1 MAQKD
6 TSEKILESYNDVFS
20 DIVNVLLFNGK
31 QVLSADELEDQAP
44 RSYYKVDGKI
54 REIERDVAKRWKNG
68 NIRVACIG
76 FENQTASDPNMPL
89 RVMGYDGAEYRAQL
103 LNDSENLYP
112 VVTLVL
118 YFGHDKPWNGPL
130 SLKERLNIPK
140 EFEPYVN
147 DYKINLF
154 QIACMGVGGGASVL
168 SAQFYGKGD
177 YNNVKKTVAIM
188 LRVILSVAVVCM
200 VISLFFPEELLR
212 IYTADTAVIEKGAI
226 YLRYSTASFVMMAIT
241 MTLTLILRSI
251 HDVKI
256 PLYASIGS
264 FFVNIFFNW
273 VFIFGHFGV
282 PQMQIAGAA
291 IGTVL
296 ARLFELI
303 VIGGHFFFQEKQL
316 RFRIRDLW
324 MPVGDL
330 LGTYCRYCIPVLCSD
345 MLLGIGNSMVSV
357 IIGHIGTSFVAA
369 NSIVAMIQRLCTVMT
384 QGMGQATAVI
394 TGNNVGSGKLDK
406 AYRESTTMIIL
417 TVLFSLGTSLILM
430 IIGPFVVNAY
440 NLSAE
445 THDIA
450 MQLLDAISFI
460 IVFQALQSV
469 LTKGI
474 LRGGGDTR
482 FCMMI
487 DATFLWLIS
496 IPLGWLT
503 GVVLKLPA
511 FVVYVCMKLDWIIK
525 VFVCLF
531 RFKSKKCFRIVSD
544 STEERN
550 ADSC

>member
-1 MAQKD
+1 MEKKTLLVKEPGFYRLMLMLALPVIIQNMITVGVNIMD
-6 TSEKILESYNDVFS
+6 TVMLGSFGEIQLSGSSLANDF
-20 DIVNVLLFNGK
+20 
-31 QVLSADELEDQAP
+31 
-44 RSYYKVDGKI
+44 
-54 REIERDVAKRWKNG
+54 
-68 NIRVACIG
+68 
-76 FENQTASDPNMPL
+76 
-89 RVMGYDGAEYRAQL
+89 
-103 LNDSENLYP
+103 
-112 VVTLVL
+112 
-118 YFGHDKPWNGPL
+118 
-130 SLKERLNIPK
+130 
-140 EFEPYVN
+140 
-147 DYKINLF
+147 INLF

-316 RFRIRDLW
+316 RFRIQDLW

-330 LGTYCRYCIPVLCSD
+330 LGTYCKYCIPVLCSD

-384 QGMGQATAVI
+384 QGIGQAAAVI

-482 FCMMI
+482 FCMLI
-487 DATFLWLIS
+487 DAKFLWLIS

>member
-1 MAQKD
+1 
-6 TSEKILESYNDVFS
+6 
-20 DIVNVLLFNGK
+20 
-31 QVLSADELEDQAP
+31 
-44 RSYYKVDGKI
+44 
-54 REIERDVAKRWKNG
+54 
-68 NIRVACIG
+68 
-76 FENQTASDPNMPL
+76 
-89 RVMGYDGAEYRAQL
+89 
-103 LNDSENLYP
+103 
-112 VVTLVL
+112 
-118 YFGHDKPWNGPL
+118 
-130 SLKERLNIPK
+130 
-140 EFEPYVN
+140 
-147 DYKINLF
+147 
-154 QIACMGVGGGASVL
+154 
-168 SAQFYGKGD
+168 
-177 YNNVKKTVAIM
+177 
-188 LRVILSVAVVCM
+188 
-200 VISLFFPEELLR
+200 
-212 IYTADTAVIEKGAI
+212 
-226 YLRYSTASFVMMAIT
+226 
-241 MTLTLILRSI
+241 
-251 HDVKI
+251 
-256 PLYASIGS
+256 
-264 FFVNIFFNW
+264 
-273 VFIFGHFGV
+273 
-282 PQMQIAGAA
+282 
-291 IGTVL
+291 
-296 ARLFELI
+296 
-303 VIGGHFFFQEKQL
+303 
-316 RFRIRDLW
+316 
-324 MPVGDL
+324 
-330 LGTYCRYCIPVLCSD
+330 
-345 MLLGIGNSMVSV
+345 
-357 IIGHIGTSFVAA
+357 
-369 NSIVAMIQRLCTVMT
+369 MIQRLCTVMT
-384 QGMGQATAVI
+384 QGIGQAAAVI

-487 DATFLWLIS
+487 DATFLWLSS

>member
-1 MAQKD
+1 MEKKTLLVKEPGFYRLMLMLALPVIIQNMITVGVNIMD
-6 TSEKILESYNDVFS
+6 TVMLGSFGEIQLSGSSLANDF
-20 DIVNVLLFNGK
+20 
-31 QVLSADELEDQAP
+31 
-44 RSYYKVDGKI
+44 
-54 REIERDVAKRWKNG
+54 
-68 NIRVACIG
+68 
-76 FENQTASDPNMPL
+76 
-89 RVMGYDGAEYRAQL
+89 
-103 LNDSENLYP
+103 
-112 VVTLVL
+112 
-118 YFGHDKPWNGPL
+118 
-130 SLKERLNIPK
+130 
-140 EFEPYVN
+140 
-147 DYKINLF
+147 INLF

-291 IGTVL
+291 GVALMHGAQDGQKFMSTAMLAIALTVL

-330 LGTYCRYCIPVLCSD
+330 LGTYCKYCIPVLCSD

-384 QGMGQATAVI
+384 QGIGQAAAVI